1 MSDDPQ
7 RGNPLETAPIPTLLL
22 RYSVPTAL
30 TLMVNFLYNIVDQ
43 IFIGRGVGIS
53 GMTATNIAFPLVI
66 LVGAVSLLL
75 GDGCAAYVSLA
86 LGRRQQAEAD
96 AAVGQTVT
104 LLLVSGI
111 VLAALSALLA
121 PQLVWLLGTTET
133 AYAQSV
139 AYLRTISV
147 GIPFQLLC
155 PALTAIVRADGSP
168 QYTMRCM
175 LAGALLN
182 VALDALFIFPLAMGV
197 VGAGIATVIGEA
209 VSALLFLRYLP
220 HMKTVQVRRENLRPT
235 AARTGR
241 ILALGLPSLLTQM
254 MTAAV
259 QIVMNNLM
267 RKYGAA
273 TIYGSD
279 IALSVYGMMLK
290 IYQIA
295 HAMFVG
301 VSSATQPINGFN
313 FGAQHYDRVYRALPS
328 RDARGAGDLHGVV
341 RRVHAAAAA
350 DRHALRAG
358 QSPLPRLHRAL
369 LPPVHAHLLPLRR
382 AHDDGLVPAGDRQA
396 LALRAHSARAAGAVS
411 HPAGVRALRTIRA
424 GRGAVCRADRR
435 YDGVSAEYGARR
447 GRVPRVARQGLACV
461 IISKKR
467 QIHGLFPSFG

>member
-313 FGAQHYDRVYRALPS
+313 FGAQHYDRVYRTYRLATRAALVISMGWFAVFMLLP
-328 RDARGAGDLHGVV
+328 
-341 RRVHAAAAA
+341 
-350 DRHALRAG
+350 RHALRAG

>member
-155 PALTAIVRADGSP
+155 PALTGHRHRAGRGSP

-175 LAGALLN
+175 LAGHCSTSRFQ
-182 VALDALFIFPLAMGV
+182 DALFIFPLAMGV
-197 VGAGIATVIGEA
+197 VGAGIATVTGEA

-220 HMKTVQVRRENLRPT
+220 HMKTVQVRRENLRPA

-313 FGAQHYDRVYRALPS
+313 FGAQHYDRVYRTYRLATRAALVISVGWFAVFMLLPRQIGMLFAPDNPLYLDCTAHCFRRYMLTFFLYGAHMTTASFLQGIGKPS
-328 RDARGAGDLHGVV
+328 RSVLI
-341 RRVHAAAAA
+341 
-350 DRHALRAG
+350 
-358 QSPLPRLHRAL
+358 PL
-369 LPPVHAHLLPLRR
+369 
-382 AHDDGLVPAGDRQA
+382 
-396 LALRAHSARAAGAVS
+396 
-411 HPAGVRALRTIRA
+411 
-424 GRGAVCRADRR
+424 
-435 YDGVSAEYGARR
+435 
-447 GRVPRVARQGLACV
+447 ARQGLFLIPLAFV
-461 IISKKR
+461 LSAR
-467 QIHGLFPSFG
+467 FGLDGALFAVPIADTMAFLLSMALAAAEFRAWCGKGWLA

>member
-139 AYLRTISV
+139 AYLRTIAV

-220 HMKTVQVRRENLRPT
+220 HMKTVQVRRENLRPA

-279 IALSVYGMMLK
+279 ITLSVYGMMLK

-313 FGAQHYDRVYRALPS
+313 FGAQHYDRVYRTYRLATRAALVISVGWFAVFMLLPRQIGMLFAPDNPLYLDCTAHCFRRYMLAFFLYGAHMTTASFLQGIGKPS
-328 RDARGAGDLHGVV
+328 RSVLI
-341 RRVHAAAAA
+341 
-350 DRHALRAG
+350 
-358 QSPLPRLHRAL
+358 PL
-369 LPPVHAHLLPLRR
+369 
-382 AHDDGLVPAGDRQA
+382 
-396 LALRAHSARAAGAVS
+396 
-411 HPAGVRALRTIRA
+411 
-424 GRGAVCRADRR
+424 
-435 YDGVSAEYGARR
+435 
-447 GRVPRVARQGLACV
+447 ARQGLFLIPLAFV
-461 IISKKR
+461 LSAR
-467 QIHGLFPSFG
+467 FGLDGALFAVPIADTMAFLLSMALAAAEFRAWRGKDWLA

>member
-1 MSDDPQ
+1 MSDDLQ

-139 AYLRTISV
+139 AYLRTIVV

-175 LAGALLN
+175 LAGARS
-182 VALDALFIFPLAMGV
+182 
-197 VGAGIATVIGEA
+197 T
-209 VSALLFLRYLP
+209 SRS
-220 HMKTVQVRRENLRPT
+220 TRC
-235 AARTGR
+235 
-241 ILALGLPSLLTQM
+241 
-254 MTAAV
+254 
-259 QIVMNNLM
+259 
-267 RKYGAA
+267 
-273 TIYGSD
+273 
-279 IALSVYGMMLK
+279 LS
-290 IYQIA
+290 
-295 HAMFVG
+295 
-301 VSSATQPINGFN
+301 
-313 FGAQHYDRVYRALPS
+313 S
-328 RDARGAGDLHGVV
+328 RSRWA
-341 RRVHAAAAA
+341 
-350 DRHALRAG
+350 
-358 QSPLPRLHRAL
+358 S
-369 LPPVHAHLLPLRR
+369 
-382 AHDDGLVPAGDRQA
+382 
-396 LALRAHSARAAGAVS
+396 SARASRPSSARPSRRFCSCCYLPAHENCAGA
-411 HPAGVRALRTIRA
+411 A
-424 GRGAVCRADRR
+424 
-435 YDGVSAEYGARR
+435 
-447 GRVPRVARQGLACV
+447 
-461 IISKKR
+461 
-467 QIHGLFPSFG
+467 

>member
-139 AYLRTISV
+139 AYLRTIAV

-175 LAGALLN
+175 
-182 VALDALFIFPLAMGV
+182 
-197 VGAGIATVIGEA
+197 
-209 VSALLFLRYLP
+209 
-220 HMKTVQVRRENLRPT
+220 
-235 AARTGR
+235 
-241 ILALGLPSLLTQM
+241 
-254 MTAAV
+254 
-259 QIVMNNLM
+259 
-267 RKYGAA
+267 
-273 TIYGSD
+273 GSRGHCSTSRSTRC
-279 IALSVYGMMLK
+279 LS
-290 IYQIA
+290 
-295 HAMFVG
+295 
-301 VSSATQPINGFN
+301 
-313 FGAQHYDRVYRALPS
+313 S
-328 RDARGAGDLHGVV
+328 RSRWA
-341 RRVHAAAAA
+341 
-350 DRHALRAG
+350 
-358 QSPLPRLHRAL
+358 S
-369 LPPVHAHLLPLRR
+369 
-382 AHDDGLVPAGDRQA
+382 
-396 LALRAHSARAAGAVS
+396 SARASRPSSARPSRRFCSCAIC
-411 HPAGVRALRTIRA
+411 RT
-424 GRGAVCRADRR
+424 
-435 YDGVSAEYGARR
+435 
-447 GRVPRVARQGLACV
+447 
-461 IISKKR
+461 
-467 QIHGLFPSFG
+467 